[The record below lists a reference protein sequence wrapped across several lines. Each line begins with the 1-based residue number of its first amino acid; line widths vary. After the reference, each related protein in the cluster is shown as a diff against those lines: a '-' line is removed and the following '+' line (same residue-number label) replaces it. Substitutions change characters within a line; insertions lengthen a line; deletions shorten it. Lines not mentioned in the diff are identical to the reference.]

1 MSNLYAQYGDAFN
14 KAYPDAVST
23 LGRKERLELFDKFVK
38 EQQQKKKPTRAA
50 AAASLA
56 TYGSGGG
63 SKKRERA
70 GE

>member
-23 LGRKERLELFDKFVK
+23 LGRKERSALFDKFVK
-38 EQQQKKKPTRAA
+38 EQQKQKPTRAV

-56 TYGSGGG
+56 TYSSGGG